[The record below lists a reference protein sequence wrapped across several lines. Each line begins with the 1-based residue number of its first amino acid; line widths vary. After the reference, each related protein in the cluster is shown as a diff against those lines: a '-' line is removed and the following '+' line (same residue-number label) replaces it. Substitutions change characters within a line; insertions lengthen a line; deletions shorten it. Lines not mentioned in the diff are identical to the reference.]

1 MLDDGRIVRQH
12 LDHIC
17 EQVYEP
23 VTETDSH
30 IDSGS
35 DASLDLPSVESCE
48 TLTDLF
54 NADNSPE
61 PSTIVNWRIINIL
74 YYSYI
79 AIATCMRFFKK
90 AN

>member
-48 TLTDLF
+48 ILTDLF
-54 NADNSPE
+54 NADNSSE
-61 PSTIVNWRIINIL
+61 PSTTEVCIILTEYGVLL
-74 YYSYI
+74 YI
-79 AIATCMRFFKK
+79 TKMTHGLL
-90 AN
+90 